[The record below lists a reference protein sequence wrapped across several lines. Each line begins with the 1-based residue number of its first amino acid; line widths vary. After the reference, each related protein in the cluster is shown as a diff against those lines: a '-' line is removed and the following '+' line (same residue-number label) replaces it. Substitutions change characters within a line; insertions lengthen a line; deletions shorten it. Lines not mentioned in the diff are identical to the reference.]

1 MVKFTTEAFVLIVSL
16 CSQLSFAAAEIR
28 ITDGALAQK
37 AFVPTSGAKE
47 RLLNFSLVFSVD
59 CRRQHWLRSA
69 YDDPPDKTKLSK
81 KSSADTQRIQKPG
94 VVLKMNLAGG
104 LPGMLSHRIQQQM
117 ILSLMMNGIEAMN
130 TITDRPQAMLIRSSL

>member
-1 MVKFTTEAFVLIVSL
+1 MIPPTKRSYPR
-16 CSQLSFAAAEIR
+16 SRQLTHSE
-28 ITDGALAQK
+28 
-37 AFVPTSGAKE
+37 
-47 RLLNFSLVFSVD
+47 
-59 CRRQHWLRSA
+59 
-69 YDDPPDKTKLSK
+69 
-81 KSSADTQRIQKPG
+81 IQKPG

>member
-59 CRRQHWLRSA
+59 CIRQHWLRSA

-81 KSSADTQRIQKPG
+81 KSSADTQRNKKTRRRAEDEP
-94 VVLKMNLAGG
+94 
-104 LPGMLSHRIQQQM
+104 RW
-117 ILSLMMNGIEAMN
+117 
-130 TITDRPQAMLIRSSL
+130 RSPWYVEPSDPATNDS